1 MDSKILVGI
10 IRICIGMFVLLSLA
24 VCLIAYFPPA
34 RVLGLFVL
42 GRTAHCRFSESL
54 RSADQTSRQLSQTE
68 HFERTSRLVRRDAER
83 LQLWHTERGPFWVL
97 ANEDMLSLYRE
108 LAEQEVDI
116 YGGTPAA
123 IRPGDV
129 VLDCGARYGT
139 FTRTALKAGARLV
152 VAIEPNPLSLECLR
166 RNLSEE
172 IRTGQ
177 VILYPKG
184 VWDKK
189 DALRLAIDPQN
200 SANDS
205 LVRGQQNGQGV
216 VVPLTTIDRLVGE
229 LNLQRVDFIKMDIEG
244 AETRAVAGAAGTIK
258 KFRPR
263 MAICVYHQ
271 PTDAVQIPVLVRRVR
286 ADYQHGCGC
295 KDWVVR
301 IRPEVAFFY

>member
-1 MDSKILVGI
+1 ML
-10 IRICIGMFVLLSLA
+10 VLLSVA
-24 VCLIAYFPPA
+24 VCLIACFPPA

-42 GRTAHCRFSESL
+42 GRTAHCTFSESL
-54 RSADQTSRQLSQTE
+54 RSADQTSRQLSQTK
-68 HFERTSRLVRRDAER
+68 HFEETSQPVKRDAER
-83 LQLWHTERGPFWVL
+83 LQLFQTGRGPFWVI
-97 ANEDMLSLYRE
+97 ADEDMLSLYRE

-139 FTRTALKAGARLV
+139 FTRTALNAGARLV

-177 VILYPKG
+177 VILYAKG
-184 VWDKK
+184 VWDKD
-189 DALRLAIDPQN
+189 DALRLTIDPRN

-205 LVRGQQNGQGV
+205 LARRQQNSGGI
-216 VVPLTTIDRLVGE
+216 VVPVTTIDRLVGALKLE
-229 LNLQRVDFIKMDIEG
+229 RVDFVKMDIEG
-244 AETRAVAGAAGTIK
+244 AETRAVAGAAETIT

-263 MAICVYHQ
+263 MAICVYHRSE
-271 PTDAVQIPVLVRRVR
+271 DAVQVPKLVRRVR
-286 ADYQHGCGC
+286 PDYQYGCGC